1 MSDDI
6 GMQITKLLLRESP
19 GLLGADIKA
28 NAQACLALSDVLG
41 SLLATLKVKKGQ
53 AYYEQAAK
61 VMFERIDAA
70 AKDVHAK
77 ALHMAEHEPQ
87 SSH

>member
-6 GMQITKLLLRESP
+6 GMKITKLLLTESP

-28 NAQACLALSDVLG
+28 NAQASLALADVLG
-41 SLLATLKVKKGQ
+41 SLLATLKVKRGQ

-61 VMFERIDAA
+61 AVFERIDSA
-70 AKDVHAK
+70 AKDVHAR

>member
-1 MSDDI
+1 MSEEI

-19 GLLGADIKA
+19 GLLGSDIKA
-28 NAQACLALSDVLG
+28 NATACLALSDVLG

-61 VMFERIDAA
+61 AVFQRIDDA
-70 AKDVHAK
+70 AKDVHTRAQ
-77 ALHMAEHEPQ
+77 HMAEHEPV
-87 SSH
+87 SAH